1 MKTIWRIIKCAG
13 KWKWQ
18 LMLATFSMLCV
29 IAVNLTTPML
39 ARRILSTIE
48 GGGDVVSTIW
58 VIAAVL
64 LGLYVLRLVFQFLNS
79 YFAHVAA
86 WYSVANVRTKLYD
99 HLQKLSMRFYRD
111 KQTGKLMSRVIEDTA
126 NFEVLI
132 AHALPELITSILMF
146 VGVLTITFFINPVLA
161 AFTCIPIPFLLGCK
175 VFIKNMRKHFT
186 ERQKI
191 SAELNALLQDD
202 FSGMKEI
209 QVFNRQERE
218 RNVLS
223 AAANRH
229 ASQTMKGIKWVSVLH
244 PSVNFLTGIG
254 TLIVV
259 LGGALLAVNTGM
271 PVADITAFLLYMGLL
286 YAPVA
291 SLARVLED
299 VQTATVSGK
308 RVFELMDTKSDVEDS
323 PDAKDYGK
331 LTGEVSFQNVSFEYD
346 REIAVLRDVSFT
358 AKAGSMVALV
368 GPTGAGKTT
377 ITSLLAR
384 FYDADK
390 GLIAIDGVDIKD
402 MTLSSLRNQIS
413 MVLQDVFL
421 FHGSVAQNISYGC
434 DGTVPLEKVIE
445 AAQAAC
451 IHEFIDGLPDKY
463 ETMIGERGVR
473 LSGGQKQRLAIARAI
488 LRGSPILIMDEA
500 TSAVDNE
507 TETEIQKAISKL
519 AGKCTMIVIAH
530 RLSTIERADQILV
543 LNNGSVA
550 ERGTHRELLEQGG
563 AYARLQKG

>member
-1 MKTIWRIIKCAG
+1 
-13 KWKWQ
+13 
-18 LMLATFSMLCV
+18 
-29 IAVNLTTPML
+29 
-39 ARRILSTIE
+39 
-48 GGGDVVSTIW
+48 
-58 VIAAVL
+58 
-64 LGLYVLRLVFQFLNS
+64 
-79 YFAHVAA
+79 
-86 WYSVANVRTKLYD
+86 VRTKLYG
-99 HLQKLSMRFYRD
+99 HLQTLSMRFYRD

-126 NFEVLI
+126 NFEVLV

-161 AFTCIPIPFLLGCK
+161 ALTCIPIPFLLGCK
-175 VFIKNMRKHFT
+175 VFIKKMRVHFT

-209 QVFNRQERE
+209 QVFNRQKYERE
-218 RNVLS
+218 AVS
-223 AAANRH
+223 AKADRH
-229 ASQTMKGIKWVSVLH
+229 ASQTMKGIFWVSVLH

-259 LGGALLAVNTGM
+259 LFGALFAVGAI
-271 PVADITAFLLYMGLL
+271 PVAGGLTVPDITAFLLYMGLL

-308 RVFELMDTKSDVEDS
+308 RVFELMDTESDVADS
-323 PDAKDYGK
+323 PGAKDYGQ
-331 LTGEVSFQNVSFEYD
+331 LAGEISFRNVSFEYD

-377 ITSLLAR
+377 VTSLLAR

-390 GLIAIDGVDIKD
+390 GLISIDGVNIRD
-402 MTLSSLRNQIS
+402 MTLASLRNQIS

-434 DGTVPLEKVIE
+434 DGTVPLERVIE

-463 ETMIGERGVR
+463 ETVIGERGVR

-507 TETEIQKAISKL
+507 TETEIQKAIGKL

-543 LNNGSVA
+543 LSNGSIV

-563 AYARLQKG
+563 AYARLQTAAENK